1 MYQSGIAG
9 SGLHSHV
16 ATFHDMLGSHC
27 AELIAGVAITAAA
40 IGTKAAA
47 MTAVRRPKNHP
58 TVGLPLAP
66 CRCRLV
72 SAYSVDTATAT
83 EKFLGHGTT
92 PSPCS
97 HGISVRP
104 EVMLATAVS
113 ST

>member
-1 MYQSGIAG
+1 
-9 SGLHSHV
+9 LHSHV

-47 MTAVRRPKNHP
+47 MTAVRRPKN
-58 TVGLPLAP
+58 LPLAP

-83 EKFLGHGTT
+83 EKLLGRGTT
-92 PSPCS
+92 PSPFS